1 MYQAMRAGGM
11 LTVVLVALGA
21 TPKTPAQGA
30 ATGVLV
36 RIYDVAAALREL
48 PELVDGE
55 LPSDVRVSP
64 TIDLHLDR
72 KDFGEREGSFVTE
85 VVGRLK
91 VDKKGTYVFR
101 LTSDDGAKLW
111 IGDELVVDHDGIHG
125 PTPVDGARELDVGE
139 HDLRILHFNA
149 HGGSQLRLE
158 WQPPQASEDR
168 VELVPATALRFPADA
183 SRDSAPGKKRIIPG
197 LRRGL
202 PGDGTPVA
210 GRHRAFRDCEHRG
223 MLQYRAAV
231 RIRSGFLWRAGYSKD
246 PDSLTLFAWVPGA
259 GRSEADSMGWVDGLY
274 ENQLRVCAHPDEKRI
289 FMDDRSSRS
298 QGCAFRFTRDLGSVI
313 KPTGQEVFEMLA
325 VRAMSNGFEIEFTK
339 PLDSRVGWEPE
350 SYYIEQWPFRAV
362 WARLS
367 AKPEAC
373 QPPKRDGVA
382 YPVKSASVAP
392 DRRKVFL
399 EIPNL
404 KPSHVVYLRLLPPC
418 ISEGGERP
426 WSTEAWYTL
435 NAIPADRP
443 GTVLAPPAR
452 EPQNVLTE
460 AEQQAGWR
468 LLFDGQ
474 SPRGWRGYKKDRF
487 PDGWQVRDGCLVRVG
502 PGGDICTEEE
512 FDNFELQLEW
522 RISAGG
528 NSGIFF
534 RVDESAF
541 WPWETGPEMQVLD
554 NAEHAD
560 GRNPKT
566 SAGSNYA
573 LHAPVRDVTEPVGLF
588 NRVRLV
594 VNGPHVE
601 HWLNG
606 VKVVEYAL
614 GSPEWEQLVA
624 ESKFKSMPR
633 FGRVARGRIVL
644 QDHGDRVWYRNI
656 KVRPLGP

>member
-1 MYQAMRAGGM
+1 MLATVLAACAAGLPARAQE
-11 LTVVLVALGA
+11 V
-21 TPKTPAQGA
+21 

-36 RIYDVAAALREL
+36 RVYDVAGPLREL

-55 LPSDVRVSP
+55 LPSEVRVSP
-64 TIDLHLDR
+64 IIDLHSDR
-72 KDFGEREGSFVTE
+72 NDFGEREGCFVTE

-91 VDKKGTYVFR
+91 VDEKGKYVFR
-101 LTSDDGAKLW
+101 LTSDDGAMLW
-111 IGDELVVDHDGIHG
+111 IGGELVVDHDGVHG
-125 PTPVDGARELDVGE
+125 PSSIDGPCELDVGE
-139 HDLRILHFNA
+139 HDLRILHFEA

-158 WQPPQASEDR
+158 WRLPTAPEDGF
-168 VELVPATALRFPADA
+168 EIVPTSALRWPPDA
-183 SRDSAPGKKRIIPG
+183 SRDTAPGKKRVLLG

-210 GRHRAFRDCEHRG
+210 GRHPGFEGRQEGRVAQPRMGFRNQFLWHDRRAPTFIAWANVSSD
-223 MLQYRAAV
+223 AV
-231 RIRSGFLWRAGYSKD
+231 RVTEL
-246 PDSLTLFAWVPGA
+246 P
-259 GRSEADSMGWVDGLY
+259 SEESPY
-274 ENQLRVCAHPDEKRI
+274 REQLRVRGEAEEKRVFVDEPAGI
-289 FMDDRSSRS
+289 T
-298 QGCAFRFTRDLGSVI
+298 QGCVFRFSTDFAERILA
-313 KPTGQEVFEMLA
+313 PTGRTVFEILA
-325 VRAMSNGFEIEFTK
+325 VRAMSNGCELEFTK
-339 PLDSRVGWEPE
+339 PLDPRVGWEPG
-350 SYYIEQWPFRAV
+350 SYYVEQWPFDVQRG
-362 WARLS
+362 R
-367 AKPEAC
+367 
-373 QPPKRDGVA
+373 PPKRDGVV
-382 YPVKSASVAP
+382 YPVKSASVSP

-404 KPSHVVYLRLLPPC
+404 KPSHVVYIRLLPPC
-418 ISEGGERP
+418 VSEDRERP

-443 GTVLAPPAR
+443 GTVLTPPTR
-452 EPQNVLTE
+452 PPQNVLTDDE
-460 AEQQAGWR
+460 KQAGWR
-468 LLFDGQ
+468 LLFDGE

-502 PGGDICTEEE
+502 PGGDICTEDE

-534 RVDESAF
+534 RVDESAG

-573 LHAPVRDVTEPVGLF
+573 LHAPVHDVTEPVGLF

-594 VNGPHVE
+594 VHGPHVE

-606 VKVVEYAL
+606 VKVVEYEL
-614 GSPEWEQLVA
+614 GSREWEQLVA
-624 ESKFKSMPR
+624 DSKFKSMPR

-656 KVRPLGP
+656 KVRPLRP

>member
-1 MYQAMRAGGM
+1 MNRAMRASGL
-11 LTVVLVALGA
+11 LTAVLVALVA
-21 TPKTPAQGA
+21 SAAAPAQEA
-30 ATGVLV
+30 ASGVLV

-64 TIDLHLDR
+64 TIDLQSDR

-111 IGDELVVDHDGIHG
+111 IGDELVVDHDGVHG
-125 PTPVDGARELDVGE
+125 PSSMDGSCELDVGE

-158 WQPPQASEDR
+158 WQPPTAPEER
-168 VELVPATALRFPADA
+168 FEIVPASALRWPPAV
-183 SRDSAPGKKRIIPG
+183 SRDTAPGKKRVIPG

-210 GRHRAFRDCEHRG
+210 GRHPGFEGRQEGQVAWPRMGFRN
-223 MLQYRAAV
+223 Q
-231 RIRSGFLWRAGYSKD
+231 FLWHDRRA
-246 PDSLTLFAWVPGA
+246 PTFIAWADVSTDVVRVTMLP
-259 GRSEADSMGWVDGLY
+259 SEGSSY
-274 ENQLRVCAHPDEKRI
+274 QEQLRVPGEVEQKRVFVDEPAGI
-289 FMDDRSSRS
+289 T
-298 QGCAFRFTRDLGSVI
+298 QGCVFRFSTDLPERI
-313 KPTGQEVFEMLA
+313 LAATGQAVFEMLA

-339 PLDSRVGWEPE
+339 PLDPRVGWEPE
-350 SYYIEQWPFRAV
+350 SYYVEQWPFDVQQR
-362 WARLS
+362 RR
-367 AKPEAC
+367 
-373 QPPKRDGVA
+373 PKRDGVV
-382 YPVKSASVAP
+382 YPVKSASVSP

-443 GTVLAPPAR
+443 GTVLAPPTR

-534 RVDESAF
+534 RVDESAG

-594 VNGPHVE
+594 VHGPHVE

>member
-1 MYQAMRAGGM
+1 MNRAMRASGL
-11 LTVVLVALGA
+11 LTAVLVALVA
-21 TPKTPAQGA
+21 SAAAPAQEA
-30 ATGVLV
+30 ASGVLV
-36 RIYDVAAALREL
+36 RIYDVAESLREL
-48 PELVDGE
+48 PELVEGE
-55 LPSDVRVSP
+55 LPSDVRMSP
-64 TIDLHLDR
+64 TIDLHSDR

-91 VDKKGTYVFR
+91 VDKKGKYVFR

-111 IGDELVVDHDGIHG
+111 IDGELVVDHDGVHG
-125 PTPVDGARELDVGE
+125 PSSVDGSCELDVGE

-149 HGGSQLRLE
+149 YGGAVLRLE
-158 WQPPQASEDR
+158 WQPPQA
-168 VELVPATALRFPADA
+168 PADRFEIVPPSALCLPAEA
-183 SRDSAPGKKRIIPG
+183 SRAAAPGKKRFIPG

-210 GRHRAFRDCEHRG
+210 GRHPGFEGRQEGQVAWPRMGFRN
-223 MLQYRAAV
+223 Q
-231 RIRSGFLWRAGYSKD
+231 FLWHHRRA
-246 PDSLTLFAWVPGA
+246 PTFIAWVDVSTDAARVTMLP
-259 GRSEADSMGWVDGLY
+259 SDGSSY
-274 ENQLRVCAHPDEKRI
+274 REQLRVPGEVEQKRVFVDEPAGI
-289 FMDDRSSRS
+289 T
-298 QGCAFRFTRDLGSVI
+298 QGCVFRFSTDLPERI
-313 KPTGQEVFEMLA
+313 LAATGQAVFEMLA
-325 VRAMSNGFEIEFTK
+325 VRTMSSGFEIEFTK
-339 PLDSRVGWEPE
+339 PLDPRVGWEPE
-350 SYYIEQWPFRAV
+350 SYYVEQWPFDV
-362 WARLS
+362 QQGRL
-367 AKPEAC
+367 
-373 QPPKRDGVA
+373 PKRDGIV
-382 YPVKSASVAP
+382 YPVKSASVSP
-392 DRRKVFL
+392 DRRRVFL
-399 EIPNL
+399 EIENL

-418 ISEGGERP
+418 VSEDGERP

-435 NAIPADRP
+435 NAIPTDRP
-443 GTVLAPPAR
+443 GTVLTPPAR

-460 AEQQAGWR
+460 DERQAGWR

-487 PDGWQVRDGCLVRVG
+487 PDGWQARDGCLVRVG

-534 RVDESAF
+534 RVDESAG

-566 SAGSNYA
+566 SAGSDYA

-594 VNGPHVE
+594 VHGPHVE

-606 VKVVEYAL
+606 VKVVEYEL

-624 ESKFKSMPR
+624 DSKFKNMPR